1 MSLSDLCPRP
11 QWVSLLD
18 DGPEPAMGAVQGYRL
33 EVEAGRPRISAADA
47 AGAFYAEATWAQL
60 QRLHPGGVP
69 DLVVVDWPALA
80 HRGVMLD
87 VSRDKVPTVESL
99 ELLVDRLA
107 ALKVNMV
114 QLYLE
119 HTFAHPG
126 HDDVCGPASAYTA
139 DDIARLR
146 AHCRARHVELIGQQN
161 SLGHMER
168 WLAHP
173 RYEGLA
179 ALPGG
184 YSDGSGGHEP
194 AACLDPAHPGSFP
207 LAAELVSNVAQAF
220 DSAWV
225 HVGLDEPIDLSPGVW
240 DAIFDVPGA
249 QAPWAHV
256 DNGAFCVPLPPE
268 RRAQYMAW
276 IGALRALPAL
286 EGREMLMWAD
296 VMAPHPELLDE
307 LPAEVTLVEWGYEA
321 DHPFDARCG
330 RIARAGR
337 VFWVAPGTSTW
348 SSLGGRVANMSAN
361 IAAAVDAALTHGA
374 TGLLV
379 CDWGN
384 EGHFQYH
391 PVSWPGFVTAAAR
404 SWNPAAQPDVVT
416 AIAHHV
422 VGDRALAD
430 ATERLGRVDELIE
443 PNVPEAGTLAS
454 LLAAPQRA
462 ASLAE
467 AGMAPAMLDAVER
480 ELDAIIEQ
488 AGCAASAAPDAPTWV
503 DEVRATAGWLRLASW
518 RTRQTLGWPG
528 APDLEVL
535 LADYARLLGEH
546 ERLWLA
552 RNRPGGLDDSLR
564 RLGGAARHVAAEGHH
579 GIDHA

>member
-11 QWVSLLD
+11 QWVSRLD

-107 ALKVNMV
+107 ALKVNVV

-207 LAAELVSNVAQAF
+207 LAAELVSN
-220 DSAWV
+220 
-225 HVGLDEPIDLSPGVW
+225 L
-240 DAIFDVPGA
+240 GA
-249 QAPWAHV
+249 RRP
-256 DNGAFCVPLPPE
+256 
-268 RRAQYMAW
+268 RRADRPVARRVGRDLRRPGRT
-276 IGALRALPAL
+276 GAVGPRRQRGVLRAP
-286 EGREMLMWAD
+286 
-296 VMAPHPELLDE
+296 
-307 LPAEVTLVEWGYEA
+307 
-321 DHPFDARCG
+321 
-330 RIARAGR
+330 
-337 VFWVAPGTSTW
+337 ST
-348 SSLGGRVANMSAN
+348 
-361 IAAAVDAALTHGA
+361 
-374 TGLLV
+374 
-379 CDWGN
+379 
-384 EGHFQYH
+384 
-391 PVSWPGFVTAAAR
+391 
-404 SWNPAAQPDVVT
+404 
-416 AIAHHV
+416 
-422 VGDRALAD
+422 
-430 ATERLGRVDELIE
+430 
-443 PNVPEAGTLAS
+443 
-454 LLAAPQRA
+454 
-462 ASLAE
+462 
-467 AGMAPAMLDAVER
+467 
-480 ELDAIIEQ
+480 
-488 AGCAASAAPDAPTWV
+488 
-503 DEVRATAGWLRLASW
+503 
-518 RTRQTLGWPG
+518 
-528 APDLEVL
+528 
-535 LADYARLLGEH
+535 
-546 ERLWLA
+546 
-552 RNRPGGLDDSLR
+552 
-564 RLGGAARHVAAEGHH
+564 
-579 GIDHA
+579 